1 MRRVNLHIHSIY
13 SDGTASPEEI
23 VQLASKA
30 GVELLSLTDHN
41 TFAGYP
47 RFESA
52 CREAGI
58 EFIKGVEID
67 GVQPEIGFGQDILAY
82 FPNSGEQ
89 SVAELL
95 ERIAERRR
103 RRVERALNRAAEHF
117 NVSGITFEKLEQ
129 MAFAERGFTTPMI
142 PNRVVYRYL
151 LSEGVELPSYP
162 EVIKSPY
169 WAHFW
174 SREEDAAS
182 QDTLYRVIEIIDR
195 GGGYAV
201 LAHFGF
207 HFWANPELMREKS
220 EEYVEHL
227 RYMKSLGLWGLEL
240 HPYRYSPNR
249 DEINSI
255 IRGWAEQVGLNLTT
269 GSDYHGSAVYPH
281 QIYEDFGYEFQGFD
295 V

>member
-1 MRRVNLHIHSIY
+1 MRKVNLHIHSIY

-23 VQLASKA
+23 ISLAKQE

-47 RFESA
+47 RFEKA

-58 EFIKGVEID
+58 DYIKGVEID

-82 FPNSGEQ
+82 FPNGGEE
-89 SVAELL
+89 SVEGVL
-95 ERIAERRR
+95 ERIAQRRR
-103 RRVERALNRAAEHF
+103 RRVERALSRAASHF
-117 NVSGITFEKLEQ
+117 NVSQITFEKLEQ
-129 MAFAERGFTTPMI
+129 MACEQRGFSVAMI
-142 PNRVVYRYL
+142 PNRTVYQYL

-162 EVIKSPY
+162 ELIKSRC
-169 WAHFW
+169 WAEIW

-182 QDTLYRVIEIIDR
+182 PDTLYRVIEAIHN

-207 HFWANPELMREKS
+207 HFAADPKRMREQS

-227 RYMKSLGLWGLEL
+227 SYMKSLGLWGLEL

-255 IRGWAEQVGLNLTT
+255 IRSWAERVGLRLTT
-269 GSDYHGSAVYPH
+269 GSDYHGKEVYPH
-281 QIYEDFGYEFQGFD
+281 QIYEDFGYEFQGFND
-295 V
+295 